1 MPSRSRVASKTVSS
15 DVNDAPLRSDV
26 TPVAMATRFPLPAG
40 YFNPVRVSPS
50 RRQEYKDLVR
60 DRVNAMLADAYR
72 RDERLAQQHPVV
84 QQTEWKFVRC
94 IRDVD
99 VYQRRFRGRSRQE
112 VAAQEE
118 FAEAALAVERGNPS
132 MLVTGMVKGS
142 MEDMLYGASATT
154 QEEMMTGFSITSPPV
169 DAALLSVLDHST
181 ADDPLRS
188 AELLW
193 VLTKLPLLC
202 SRDVCFL
209 KATGVGRDG
218 KGVPYGYMVLHSVD
232 VPACPPFDY
241 RKTRVLRAKMY
252 FSFLFREL
260 TPNTLHVMGRGIFD
274 LAGGEMLKRVLPHA
288 TATVIGGLL
297 RSASCGETKKLTL
310 VASKY
315 RAERH
320 RLQAP
325 SKRSVCS
332 TCIRANSR
340 LLSGARLRSCAVC
353 GVPICKNCRIKD
365 RKLFV
370 GMQQPWREVTCCA
383 TCLQQAR
390 SITNVRLGAPEFT
403 VVAEFY
409 DMNCLISASSSADA
423 VAAATTIASYSIA
436 SSETSAARQALLS
449 STHNDGP
456 DRSCDARKLTSA
468 SSLPFDGSK
477 TCSSVAVTTSTLGES
492 CAAFDCDVSFSG
504 TLSDLNSDDYRF
516 NSSIYFNRDIKLE
529 EEPGVSVALLME
541 YAELGNLTD
550 NTTSSGARALTD
562 SYMANDD
569 GDGDGC
575 SNERRYPVDT
585 DNVSKS
591 RVFKVEAPPCSHPT
605 HRPNN
610 MFEWMM
616 ELQSSV
622 EEAYVTAKANE
633 ALMKKS
639 MR

>member
-1 MPSRSRVASKTVSS
+1 MPFRSRVASTTVSR
-15 DVNDAPLRSDV
+15 DVPFRSHV
-26 TPVAMATRFPLPAG
+26 TPPAMATRFPLPAK
-40 YFNPVRVSPS
+40 YFDPVRVSPS
-50 RRQEYKDLVR
+50 RRQEYKDLVH
-60 DRVNAMLADAYR
+60 DRVHALLADEYR
-72 RDERLAQQHPVV
+72 SDEQP
-84 QQTEWKFVRC
+84 TEWKFVRC

-99 VYQRRFRGRSRQE
+99 VFQRRFRGRSRQE

-118 FAEAALAVERGNPS
+118 FPDAVRAVERGNPS
-132 MLVTGMVKGS
+132 MLVTGTINGS
-142 MEDMLYGASATT
+142 MEDMLFGASATT

-169 DAALLSVLDHST
+169 DAALLSVVDRST

-202 SRDVCFL
+202 PRDVCFL

-218 KGVPYGYMVLHSVD
+218 NGVPYGYMVLHSVE
-232 VPACPPFDY
+232 VSACPPFDY
-241 RKTRVLRAKMY
+241 RQTKVLRAKMY
-252 FSFLFREL
+252 FSFVFREL
-260 TPNTLHVMGRGIFD
+260 TPKTLHVRGRGIFD

-310 VASKY
+310 VASRY
-315 RAERH
+315 RVDRH
-320 RLQAP
+320 RPQAP

-332 TCIRANSR
+332 MCIRANNR
-340 LLSGARLRSCAVC
+340 LRSGARLRPCAVC

-365 RKLFV
+365 RKLFL
-370 GMQQPWREVTCCA
+370 GTHQPWQAVTCCA

-390 SITNVRLGAPEFT
+390 SIANVRLGAPEFT

-409 DMNCLISASSSADA
+409 DKHRLTSESSSPDASA
-423 VAAATTIASYSIA
+423 VAAVEAAVATTASYSIA
-436 SSETSAARQALLS
+436 SSEASEARHAPLS
-449 STHNDGP
+449 STYTDTP
-456 DRSCDARKLTSA
+456 DRSYDARKLTSA

-477 TCSSVAVTTSTLGES
+477 TCSSEAVTTASTLGES
-492 CAAFDCDVSFSG
+492 CAAFDCDVSVSG
-504 TLSDLNSDDYRF
+504 TLSDLNSGDYRF
-516 NSSIYFNRDIKLE
+516 NSSVFFNRDIELE

-550 NTTSSGARALTD
+550 DTIPSSARGATD
-562 SYMANDD
+562 SYSANDRHDDDD
-569 GDGDGC
+569 GDDR
-575 SNERRYPVDT
+575 SDERYPVDT
-585 DNVSKS
+585 DNISKS
-591 RVFKVEAPPCSHPT
+591 RVFNVEAPPRSHPT